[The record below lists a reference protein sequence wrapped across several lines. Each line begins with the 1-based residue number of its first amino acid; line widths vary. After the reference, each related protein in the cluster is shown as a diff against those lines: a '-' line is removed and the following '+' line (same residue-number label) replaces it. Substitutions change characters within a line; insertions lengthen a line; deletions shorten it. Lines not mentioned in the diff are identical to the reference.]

1 MKLNYNVT
9 GAERKSLVG
18 AISTALNAP
27 TKYLGAPTFAY
38 EVGNPSRADSYHI
51 DKVGTLTGEDNLDL
65 EAALR
70 LAGFDAD
77 GETREYDE
85 PDTAGGPDEPARWG
99 ECESGLG
106 GMGALP
112 SPEELEAEAYAER
125 EKHRLELENQN
136 VPDHSNE
143 GQNAQYEPADEIP
156 EDWENGMT
164 EGEEL
169 GLGRQRRESFQGEN
183 GMRADDIPEPDTLT
197 VEFPL
202 DGFSPEA
209 IDNLT
214 KMVTA
219 KEALIKEAL
228 GAEGLPIPMTADT
241 LQFPWFTLSDP
252 SEAAAGVPANPD
264 LRGGC
269 YVQFVFALCKT
280 AKEKKR
286 VTAKERGLADNP
298 KYAMRC
304 WLLSLGLIGDE
315 FKNARK
321 LLLARLGGN
330 SSFKGGSRPTYTA
343 HLYTYPNGSEADAM
357 DCETFDFTS
366 LAKAKAKCD
375 EFLADCES
383 LMFAGA
389 HVEGDGGEYLYEILT
404 DGTVNEK

>member
-1 MKLNYNVT
+1 MKITYNVT
-9 GAERKSLVG
+9 GSERKSLVG

-38 EVGNPSRADSYHI
+38 EVGGYHI
-51 DKVGTLTGEDNLDL
+51 DKVGTVVGLDDEELVGRLAAQGVTGEIEYDNLPIHDEETPKCRDEEKAVGGDALL
-65 EAALR
+65 EVRNA
-70 LAGFDAD
+70 
-77 GETREYDE
+77 E
-85 PDTAGGPDEPARWG
+85 PD
-99 ECESGLG
+99 S
-106 GMGALP
+106 
-112 SPEELEAEAYAER
+112 
-125 EKHRLELENQN
+125 
-136 VPDHSNE
+136 
-143 GQNAQYEPADEIP
+143 
-156 EDWENGMT
+156 
-164 EGEEL
+164 
-169 GLGRQRRESFQGEN
+169 
-183 GMRADDIPEPDTLT
+183 LT

-202 DGFSPEA
+202 KGFSPEA

-219 KEALIKEAL
+219 KEALIKAAL
-228 GAEGLPIPMTADT
+228 GAEELPIRMTAET
-241 LQFPWFTLSDP
+241 LQFPWFTLTDP
-252 SEAAAGVPANPD
+252 SEAAAGVPIPSAEWG
-264 LRGGC
+264 RC

-315 FKNARK
+315 YKNARK

-343 HLYTYPNGSEADAM
+343 HLYTYPNGDEGEAM
-357 DCETFDFTS
+357 DCETFEFTS
-366 LAKAKAKCD
+366 LTKAKAKCD
-375 EFLADCES
+375 EFIADCES

-389 HVEGDGGEYLYEILT
+389 HIENDDGDYLYEILT

>member
-1 MKLNYNVT
+1 MKLSYNAT
-9 GAERKSLVG
+9 GSERKSLVG

-38 EVGNPSRADSYHI
+38 EVGGYHI

-65 EAALR
+65 EAALH

-77 GETREYDE
+77 GDTREYDE
-85 PDTAGGPDEPARWG
+85 PNTAGVPNEPARWG
-99 ECESGLG
+99 GCESGLG
-106 GMGALP
+106 GIGALP

-125 EKHRLELENQN
+125 EMKRMAVEAQN
-136 VPDHSNE
+136 VPDYSNR
-143 GQNAQYEPADEIP
+143 GQYVGDEIS
-156 EDWENGMT
+156 DN
-164 EGEEL
+164 
-169 GLGRQRRESFQGEN
+169 
-183 GMRADDIPEPDTLT
+183 DTLT

-219 KEALIKEAL
+219 KEALIKAAL
-228 GAEGLPIPMTADT
+228 GAEDLPIPTTVET

-252 SEAAAGVPANPD
+252 SEAAY
-264 LRGGC
+264 

-286 VTAKERGLADNP
+286 VTGKERGLADNP

-315 FKNARK
+315 YKNARK

-330 SSFKGGSRPTYTA
+330 SSFKGGNRPTYTA
-343 HLYTYPNGSEADAM
+343 HLYTYPNGEEGETM

-366 LAKAKAKCD
+366 LAKAKAKCN

-389 HVEGDGGEYLYEILT
+389 HVENDGGDYLYEILT